1 MSRWARVKMQGAG
14 ALAAALFG
22 AVVVASSAFAFVTV
36 YSNSFD
42 SKREYKEV
50 VRVGGNGNAC
60 KRGWIENREIMRVK
74 LSKAPGACTY
84 KPPVQGDG
92 PQPDHRFDLDARVL
106 KDTAKAVREDA
117 YVSAAVRVGGGHRY
131 ELRDL
136 PQAAP
141 LRAAPPAGRG
151 RVPRPTA
158 TSPTIKKLGGLNKL
172 RLQAEGN
179 RIRAFVNG
187 TQVADVTD
195 ANAGPAHRGEA
206 RADRRQ
212 RGRLEQGHG
221 RRLRQDQALGPGPLG
236 ASR

>member
-1 MSRWARVKMQGAG
+1 MQGAG
-14 ALAAALFG
+14 ALVAALFG
-22 AVVVASSAFAFVTV
+22 AAAVASSAFAFVTV

-84 KPPVQGDG
+84 KAPVQGDG
-92 PQPDHRFDLDARVL
+92 PQPDHRFDVDGRIL

-131 ELRDL
+131 ELRVF
-136 PQAAP
+136 PKQHRYE
-141 LRAAPPAGRG
+141 LRRQPGGAGFPANGNE
-151 RVPRPTA
+151 PE
-158 TSPTIKKLGGLNKL
+158 IKKLGGLNKL

-195 ANAGPAHRGEA
+195 ANAGQLTGAKLELTVGSEA
-206 RADRRQ
+206 DSNKDTV
-212 RGRLEQGHG
+212 GVFDKIRLSVP
-221 RRLRQDQALGPGPLG
+221 DP
-236 ASR
+236 